1 MTYSWNMFMACKKTY
16 AIKYCSSFPRMG
28 FWVGSEP
35 SNLLRKYVTT
45 LSSWFWLGIWWWVSE
60 HFWRIPRQDAIVFH
74 QSKCLIKYIILIRMQ
89 HYYTSTT
96 QTFACKHECTYI
108 HACKQR
114 SALYDSNDRTSI
126 HRNFWAAWIVDLYVH
141 SLIEQ
146 DTVVCGPSWGFE
158 AVTEVDA
165 GNQCNQKVFLV
176 QKLCFPHSYRLK
188 DHIIAVL
195 CGLQR
200 VIHHLHVHFSL
211 DPTRVVSRWI
221 LLTKLGSIRVTK
233 LFRFKMRWNCK
244 SNFIRLDHSMVIVNH
259 LERWNSGFS
268 QNLAKNMGQTTR
280 HCQTIL
286 HFPTRWSL
294 LICHRSPTL
303 SDPKDAIR
311 TNSFQVLLV

>member
-1 MTYSWNMFMACKKTY
+1 M
-16 AIKYCSSFPRMG
+16 
-28 FWVGSEP
+28 
-35 SNLLRKYVTT
+35 YVHPCLQAKVCIVWFERPHIDSHKM
-45 LSSWFWLGIWWWVSE
+45 LS
-60 HFWRIPRQDAIVFH
+60 
-74 QSKCLIKYIILIRMQ
+74 C
-89 HYYTSTT
+89 
-96 QTFACKHECTYI
+96 
-108 HACKQR
+108 
-114 SALYDSNDRTSI
+114 RT
-126 HRNFWAAWIVDLYVH
+126 VDLYGCSPVEH
-141 SLIEQ
+141 
-146 DTVVCGPSWGFE
+146 DTVVCGPSWGFA
-158 AVTEVDA
+158 AVMEVET

-176 QKLCFPHSYRLK
+176 QKLCFPHSYRLN

-268 QNLAKNMGQTTR
+268 QILQKNMGQTTR